1 MWAVAAVAETL
12 AVYVDGFNL
21 YHGLHQATARKHLWL
36 DLGALAQSLRPQ
48 SVLTKVMYFT
58 APVLNDAAGLSNQ
71 QDYLAALVAQNPGL
85 IEVVQ
90 GRYQSKSKN
99 CRRCGNSWTV
109 YEEKETDVNIAVN
122 LVADAANKLTD
133 AALIVS
139 ADSDLAPGVR
149 LARQL
154 NPALFIAAAFPPRRV
169 SNELTTLM
177 PASFHIGMRKIRSSQ
192 LPATVVDAAT
202 GKQWTRPAKW
212 R

>member
-1 MWAVAAVAETL
+1 VRVVTAVAETL

-21 YHGLHQATARKHLWL
+21 YHGLHQASVRKHLWL

-48 SVLTKVMYFT
+48 STLTKVMYFT
-58 APVLNDAAGLSNQ
+58 APVLNDPVGLANQ
-71 QDYLAALVAQNPGL
+71 QAYLSALVVHNPGV

-90 GRYQSKSKN
+90 GRYQSKTKS
-99 CRRCGNSWTV
+99 CRKCGNSWTV

-133 AALIVS
+133 AALIIS

-154 NPALFIAAAFPPRRV
+154 NPNLFIAAAFPPRRV
-169 SNELTTLM
+169 SNELKTLM
-177 PASFHIGMRKIRSSQ
+177 PSSFHVGMTKIRSSQ

-202 GKQWTRPAKW
+202 GRQWTRPARW
-212 R
+212 S